1 MTSTN
6 INSPLLAYDRHRGP
20 HPGIVAVVYVLL
32 FIAGLVSF
40 GVLSNGAEFPRPF
53 GALEKAQQTFL
64 QFPYAVRINAFFQFA
79 CAIPLG
85 IFAAAVTSS
94 LRFLRVNPTV
104 LTIPIFVE
112 L

>member
-6 INSPLLAYDRHRGP
+6 SNSPRSPYDKHRGP
-20 HPGIVAVVYVLL
+20 HPGILAVTYTLL

-53 GALEKAQQTFL
+53 GALDKVQQTL
-64 QFPYAVRINAFFQFA
+64 QRFPYAIRINAFFQFA

-85 IFAAAVTSS
+85 LFAAAVTSW
-94 LRFLRVNPTV
+94 LRFLGVNVTGV
-104 LTIPIFVE
+104 SI
-112 L
+112 